1 MEFSGGI
8 QFGGGIQLTAPPVI
22 TVNTIPNSTIAPVV
36 FNAYHP
42 GASNVGQT
50 LTCTTGTWEGTLPI
64 TYTYQWRRA
73 NTIGGYGT
81 PTGNNNIAS
90 ATSNTYIIVD
100 GEDVT
105 RQISCT
111 VTATNSA
118 GSASANSNH
127 AWPISYIGHTPW
139 IVSESPEYANWLNNN
154 GIVSFDVSFGR
165 RRIFN
170 STGAPKS
177 DMSANNQIIINLP
190 ISSVA
195 GGTANVWLDGTEGN
209 WFGGKTFTNAE
220 VSIFV
225 TALTT
230 GTEIAFY
237 NTSQNIAG
245 KFFLTDN
252 ARIVERSPN
261 PGAGIAGGRM
271 IVANVNASFK
281 DGINDNAN
289 EIVYGSANA
298 SIGEWFMYGSANIS
312 LRENLV
318 GELEINRI
326 LTTQQYPWI
335 VSESPEYANWSSY
348 NGIVST
354 GITWGRR
361 FGVKNI
367 QGGQANF
374 SGNNQVVF
382 RLPISSVA
390 GGTANVYLDGNNGD
404 WFGGKTFSN
413 AEVNVFVSAMTT
425 GTEIIFYDTN
435 QNFTSTFSLGANAR
449 IETWPITG
457 EPMIIASVTKNFR
470 DGINDNANEIVY
482 GGANASIG
490 EWFMYGSANI
500 LLKSNILTTLN
511 GLPNTPAQEYAWG
524 LAKHPDKFS
533 DYIDPLDRGADEYK
547 YRHSFQGVYT
557 GNIKGSVHLIQPHP
571 TLPNLYISTGPGG
584 ASGGRTGDII
594 WGRSAVFN
602 STGTPRSD
610 MSANNQIII
619 GLPMTAYESHAY
631 GGANIFL
638 NGTDGRFYSGQFFS
652 NSEVNVFVSAMV
664 TGTRIIFHS
673 DTNYVVD
680 SRSLN
685 PPVATL
691 TLTDNA
697 RIVERSPDPSRGI
710 YGARMIVAN
719 VNTSFKDAISDN
731 AGEIVDAGAN
741 ASIGEWFMYGSANI
755 LLKSNILLTYATS

>member
-8 QFGGGIQLTAPPVI
+8 QFGGGIQLTAPPTI
-22 TVNTIPNSTIAPVV
+22 TLNTIPNSTIAPVV
-36 FNAYHP
+36 FNSYHP

-50 LTCTTGTWEGTLPI
+50 LSCTTGTWEGTLPI

-90 ATSNTYIIVD
+90 ATSNTYVV
-100 GEDVT
+100 VT
-105 RQISCT
+105 DDLTRAISCT

-118 GSASANSNH
+118 GSASANSNE
-127 AWPISYIGHTPW
+127 AGYVSYISQQHW

-177 DMSANNQIIINLP
+177 DMSANNQIIISLP
-190 ISSVA
+190 ISSSTTSA
-195 GGTANVWLDGTEGN
+195 ANAELAGTEGN

-220 VSIFV
+220 VTTFV
-225 TALTT
+225 TAMNT

-298 SIGEWFMYGSANIS
+298 SIGEWFMYGSANVS
-312 LRENLV
+312 LRTSLASELQLTRIMLAANL
-318 GELEINRI
+318 
-326 LTTQQYPWI
+326 YYW
-335 VSESPEYANWSSY
+335 A
-348 NGIVST
+348 
-354 GITWGRR
+354 
-361 FGVKNI
+361 
-367 QGGQANF
+367 
-374 SGNNQVVF
+374 
-382 RLPISSVA
+382 
-390 GGTANVYLDGNNGD
+390 
-404 WFGGKTFSN
+404 
-413 AEVNVFVSAMTT
+413 
-425 GTEIIFYDTN
+425 
-435 QNFTSTFSLGANAR
+435 LG
-449 IETWPITG
+449 
-457 EPMIIASVTKNFR
+457 
-470 DGINDNANEIVY
+470 
-482 GGANASIG
+482 
-490 EWFMYGSANI
+490 
-500 LLKSNILTTLN
+500 
-511 GLPNTPAQEYAWG
+511 
-524 LAKHPDKFS
+524 KHPEKFS

-547 YRHSFQGVYT
+547 DRHYFNGVYT
-557 GNIKGSVHLIQPHP
+557 GNINGSVHLIQPHP
-571 TLPNLYISTGPGG
+571 TIPNLYISTGPGG
-584 ASGGRTGDII
+584 SSGGRNGDII
-594 WGRSAVFN
+594 WGRKRVFN
-602 STGTPRSD
+602 ANIQMPKSD
-610 MSANNQIII
+610 MSANNEIII
-619 GLPMTAYESHAY
+619 GLPMAAYESHAY

-652 NSEVNVFVSAMV
+652 NSEVNVFVSAMT
-664 TGTRIIFHS
+664 TGTQIKFYS
-673 DTNYVVD
+673 DTEYVQD

-685 PPVATL
+685 PQVAIL
-691 TLTDNA
+691 TLQSPA
-697 RIVERSPDPSRGI
+697 RIVERSPNPSQGI
-710 YGARMIVAN
+710 NGVRMIVAT
-719 VNTSFKDAISDN
+719 VTEAFKDGSYDS
-731 AGEIVDAGAN
+731 AGEIVDASAN

-755 LLKSNILLTYATS
+755 ILRSNILTTYATS